1 MNNPVSTP
9 TLRLAT
15 ADYDRVAALADGR
28 VSVEGIDLDVQYLAP
43 SETFYRMLS
52 ANEFDVSEMS
62 LSTFLISRESAEQG
76 WAWTAIPVFPQ
87 RTAFHTS
94 IYVREDAGIQEP
106 GDLKGKRFGLTE
118 YQVTAAVWTR
128 GTLQDDFGV
137 APSDVDWFIERSP
150 DLSHG
155 GETGFQ
161 APSGVSLTS
170 ITGGKTLQSML
181 IDGELDAILPSPYPG
196 MASRLNRTD
205 EADLGAIAGVRRLF
219 PDPWAEMVRY
229 YQRHGFLHANHT
241 IVVQDRHLEADPD
254 LARRLFDAFCAAKS
268 LAYEELQSVVRSSLL
283 LGAVRLEQQRRV
295 FGEDPFPYG
304 FAANREALQTLARYS
319 ADQGLTAKP
328 AAVESLFAPQT
339 LDT

>member
-1 MNNPVSTP
+1 MSTPASTP

-28 VSVEGIDLDVQYLAP
+28 VTVDGIELDVQYLAP

-52 ANEFDVSEMS
+52 ANEFDLSEMS
-62 LSTFLISRESAEQG
+62 LSSFLISREAAAQG
-76 WAWTAIPVFPQ
+76 WDWTAIPVFPQ

-94 IYVREDAGIQEP
+94 IYVREDAGIEQP

-137 APSDVDWFIERSP
+137 DPSEVEWFIERSP
-150 DLSHG
+150 ELSHG

-161 APSGVSLTS
+161 APPGVSVTH

-205 EADLGAIAGVRRLF
+205 EGDLGAVPGVRRLF
-219 PDPWAEMVRY
+219 PDPWAELVRY
-229 YQRHGFLHANHT
+229 YQQHGFLHANHT

-254 LARRLFDAFCAAKS
+254 LARRLYEAFCEAKS
-268 LAYEELQSVVRSSLL
+268 LAYEGLQSLVRSSLL
-283 LGAVRLEQQRRV
+283 LGGVRLQQQRRV
-295 FGEDPFPYG
+295 FGGDPFPYG
-304 FAANREALQTLARYS
+304 FAANREALETLARYS

-328 AAVESLFAPQT
+328 ADVQSLFAPQT